1 MSKFQDNMNC
11 IFNLEEDSS
20 KGNIAVEGEI
30 IQSTITKTNHIDDDY
45 NYARQNLRDT
55 INHAKLA
62 LDELQN
68 IASVTESPRAFE
80 VYAQLTKTI
89 VDANKDLLELQHKLK
104 RIKEDE
110 PKQQV
115 TNNSLFVGSTSDLAK
130 LIKDQSNN

>member
-1 MSKFQDNMNC
+1 MTD
-11 IFNLEEDSS
+11 IFNLPE
-20 KGNIAVEGEI
+20 KTVEGEI
-30 IQSTITKTNHIDDDY
+30 VNVEKTKVVSTKDDVQNDY
-45 NYARQNLRDT
+45 EYARANLRDT

-89 VDANKDLLELQHKLK
+89 VDANKDLLDLQSKLK
-104 RIKEDE
+104 RIREDQ

-115 TNNSLFVGSTSDLAK
+115 TNNSLFVGSTKELFK
-130 LIKDQSNN
+130 LIKENG

>member
-1 MSKFQDNMNC
+1 MTD
-11 IFNLEEDSS
+11 IFNLPEE
-20 KGNIAVEGEI
+20 KLVEGEVI
-30 IQSTITKTNHIDDDY
+30 ESTTKAISKKDDIQHDY
-45 NYARQNLRDT
+45 EYARENLRDT

-89 VDANKDLLELQHKLK
+89 VDANKDLLELQTKLK
-104 RIKEDE
+104 RVREDA

-115 TNNSLFVGSTSDLAK
+115 TNNSLFVGSTQDLLK
-130 LIKDQSNN
+130 LIKENE